1 MEQSRGPMDKN
12 RITRPTGRTSELL
25 IAKSTVIKGRGGKSG
40 GRAAKAVGLTS
51 GGLRGVLDSGL
62 RSSQGSLT
70 AAQKSAEGIV
80 GGSAPSKARTVEEAS
95 RAAISCEPCGR
106 RIRSN

>member
-1 MEQSRGPMDKN
+1 M
-12 RITRPTGRTSELL
+12 

-51 GGLRGVLDSGL
+51 GGLRCVSVTGL
-62 RSSQGSLT
+62 RSSQGDLT

-80 GGSAPSKARTVEEAS
+80 GGASAEGLNGGS
-95 RAAISCEPCGR
+95 GQ
-106 RIRSN
+106 